1 MLESL
6 LQNSYFSVFVIIA
19 LGFLLG
25 NVKIKGVSLD
35 SSAVLF
41 VALLFGHFGVEI
53 PKVLGNFGLVLF
65 IFTIGIQSGP
75 GFFDSFKKNGK
86 NIFILSVL
94 IIASSGAA
102 GIGLGY
108 LFNIDT
114 EGVLGLISGALSST
128 PALATATDLT
138 DSPLVSIAYGIT
150 YPFSVI
156 GIILFVKLFPRIFR
170 VDLAKEAKKI
180 EEVNKEFYPEVK
192 QAVFKVKNPT
202 VFGKTLA
209 KLQVRSMT
217 GAVISRYSHEGVI
230 SLAKARTKL
239 YEGDLIKAVGTEN
252 SLSQLEL
259 LIGEKTDMKLPV
271 GNNQVSE
278 SLLVTNKNIV
288 DQTLGSLN
296 LTSVYSCNV
305 TYIRRSGVMLSPS
318 PDIKI
323 KFGDKLVVVGEQE
336 NVKEVGMLL
345 GNDEKKLSSTD
356 FFPIALGIILGI
368 LAGQIQLSFSDSFTF
383 SLGLTGGVLIVALL
397 LSKAGKTGSI
407 LWTMSDTSNQ
417 LLRQLGL
424 LLFLAEVGTT
434 AGATLIATFQ
444 TFGLLYF
451 FIGIVITLVP
461 MILSGIV
468 GKYVLKLNALEL
480 LSTII
485 GGMTS
490 TPGLAAVGSMT
501 DSNVPNLTYASA
513 YPLAMVLL
521 IIMLQVIG
529 FIAL

>member
-1 MLESL
+1 MFETL

-41 VALLFGHFGVEI
+41 VALLFGHYGVVI

-86 NIFILSVL
+86 NIFILSAL
-94 IIASSGAA
+94 IIASA
-102 GIGLGY
+102 GIVGLLLGY
-108 LFNIDT
+108 IFEVDI

-156 GIILFVKLFPRIFR
+156 GIIIFVKLFPKIFK
-170 VDLAKEAKKI
+170 VDLDKEAQKI
-180 EEVNKEFYPEVK
+180 EDQNKAFYPEVK
-192 QAVFKVKNPT
+192 QAVYKVINPT
-202 VFGKTLA
+202 VFGKSLSQL
-209 KLQVRSMT
+209 KIRSMT
-217 GAVISRYSHEGVI
+217 GAVISRYSHEGSASI
-230 SLAKARTKL
+230 AKARTKL
-239 YEGDLIKAVGTEN
+239 YEGDLIKAVGTEE
-252 SLSQLEL
+252 SLDQLEL
-259 LIGEKTDMKLPV
+259 LIGERTEVKLPV
-271 GNNQVSE
+271 GNSQVSE
-278 SLLVTNKNIV
+278 SLLVTNKNVV
-288 DQTLGSLN
+288 DQTLGALN
-296 LTSVYSCNV
+296 LTTVYGCNV
-305 TYIRRSGVMLSPS
+305 TYIRRSGVMLSPTPS
-318 PDIKI
+318 LKI

-336 NVKEVGMLL
+336 NVKEVSMLL

-368 LAGQIQLSFSDSFTF
+368 LVGQIQISFSDSFTF

-397 LSKAGKTGSI
+397 LSKIGKTGPI
-407 LWTMSDTSNQ
+407 LWTMSGASNQ

-424 LLFLAEVGTT
+424 LLFLAEVGTS
-434 AGATLIATFQ
+434 AGSTLVETFQ
-444 TFGLLYF
+444 TIGLLYF

-461 MILSGIV
+461 MILAGIV
-468 GKYVLKLNALEL
+468 GRYILKVNPLEL
-480 LSTII
+480 IGTII

-501 DSNVPNLTYASA
+501 DSDVPNLTYASA

-529 FIAL
+529 FVFL